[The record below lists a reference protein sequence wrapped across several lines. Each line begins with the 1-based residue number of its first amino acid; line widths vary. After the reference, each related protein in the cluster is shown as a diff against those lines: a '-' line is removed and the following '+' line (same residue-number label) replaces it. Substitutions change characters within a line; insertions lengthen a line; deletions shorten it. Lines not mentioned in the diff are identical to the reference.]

1 MEYNLK
7 ILKHLAV
14 YLKLARF
21 KASTL
26 QFFKKSELISLMT
39 TKILS
44 HPCWIQLY
52 LYKNKIK

>member
-14 YLKLARF
+14 YLKLASF

-44 HPCWIQLY
+44 HPC
-52 LYKNKIK
+52 